1 MAAQP
6 FWKSKTLLEMS
17 PDEWEALCD
26 GCGKCCLAKLEYE
39 DDDGQPTG
47 IVEFTDI
54 ACKLLDGHSCQC
66 KDYDNRF
73 AEVPDCVK
81 VSAKNIDDLYFMPP
95 SCAYRLVSERQD
107 LPWWHPLISG
117 DPETVVTAGFSARG
131 RVVSEEEV
139 TDAEDWPS
147 HIVDWPGRL
156 VPG

>member
-6 FWKSKTLLEMS
+6 FWKTKTLLEMS
-17 PDEWEALCD
+17 PDEWESLCD

-39 DDDGQPTG
+39 DDDGKPTG
-47 IVEFTDI
+47 IIEFTDI
-54 ACKLLDGHSCQC
+54 ACKLLDGNTCQC

-81 VSAKNIDDLYFMPP
+81 VAASNIDDLYFMPP
-95 SCAYRLVSERQD
+95 SCAYRLVSEKRE
-107 LPWWHPLISG
+107 LPWWHPLVSG
-117 DPETVVTAGFSARG
+117 DPETVVKAGFSARG
-131 RVVSEEEV
+131 KTVSEDDVPE
-139 TDAEDWPS
+139 DADWPS